1 MKKSPSSLKEEKE
14 ILDSYNA
21 DVDNDENK
29 DTSST
34 NAKPSREK
42 EEEEDSKRKFHSLG
56 KLIVLIIIMV
66 RMQPTFIITY
76 REIVLLFFLHF
87 IVITSR

>member
-1 MKKSPSSLKEEKE
+1 M
-14 ILDSYNA
+14 DSYN

-29 DTSST
+29 DTRST
-34 NAKPSREK
+34 NAKPREK
-42 EEEEDSKRKFHSLG
+42 EEEDSKRKFHSLG

-87 IVITSR
+87 IFITSR

>member
-14 ILDSYNA
+14 ILDSYN

-34 NAKPSREK
+34 NAKPCREK

-76 REIVLLFFLHF
+76 REIVLLCFLHF

>member
-1 MKKSPSSLKEEKE
+1 MKKSPSSLLKEEKE
-14 ILDSYNA
+14 ILDSYN

-34 NAKPSREK
+34 NAKPREK
-42 EEEEDSKRKFHSLG
+42 EEEDSKRKFHSLG

-76 REIVLLFFLHF
+76 REIVLLCFLHF

>member
-14 ILDSYNA
+14 ILDSYN

-34 NAKPSREK
+34 NAKPREK
-42 EEEEDSKRKFHSLG
+42 EEEEDSERKFHSLG

>member
-34 NAKPSREK
+34 NAKPREK
-42 EEEEDSKRKFHSLG
+42 EEEDSKRKFHSLG

>member
-1 MKKSPSSLKEEKE
+1 MKKSPSSLKEED
-14 ILDSYNA
+14 LDSY
-21 DVDNDENK
+21 DVDDAEHK
-29 DTSST
+29 DTTT
-34 NAKPSREK
+34 NAKPLC
-42 EEEEDSKRKFHSLG
+42 EEDEESERKFQSLG

-87 IVITSR
+87 IFITSR

>member
-1 MKKSPSSLKEEKE
+1 MKKSPSSLKEED
-14 ILDSYNA
+14 LDSY
-21 DVDNDENK
+21 DVDDAENK
-29 DTSST
+29 DTTT
-34 NAKPSREK
+34 NAKPLC
-42 EEEEDSKRKFHSLG
+42 EEDEESERKFQSLG

>member
-14 ILDSYNA
+14 ILDSYN

-34 NAKPSREK
+34 NAKPREK
-42 EEEEDSKRKFHSLG
+42 EEEDSKRKFHSLG

>member
-14 ILDSYNA
+14 ILDSYN

-34 NAKPSREK
+34 NAKPREK

-76 REIVLLFFLHF
+76 REIVLLCFLHF

>member
-1 MKKSPSSLKEEKE
+1 M
-14 ILDSYNA
+14 DSYN

-34 NAKPSREK
+34 NAKPREKEK
-42 EEEEDSKRKFHSLG
+42 EEEEDSERKFHSLG

-87 IVITSR
+87 IFITSR